1 MQDFANMMKGIEEG
15 EPNSIELEVTGN
27 MSRPE
32 VVEEI
37 LRRIRELE
45 TRTNRQWGD
54 HLLHNKY

>member
-1 MQDFANMMKGIEEG
+1 MMKGIEEG
-15 EPNSIELEVTGN
+15 EPNSIQVEVSGS
-27 MSRPE
+27 MSRAE

-37 LRRIRELE
+37 LRRIGELE